1 MILYLQQNIISE
13 RGSEV
18 QQLFNDKDVISED
31 KDVDSTIKVREILLI
46 NKKSGLPILSRVY
59 GDSSGK
65 DPTLVAGLLAAIIQ
79 FAETMGTNLELND
92 IGIGGGSRIFVRS
105 QSQLVCLLI
114 IDNFHVSLISGSN
127 FLIIINEIASR
138 VFDVI
143 RMMFA
148 VPSTTEFNNDD
159 SLESLDALLQPSAE
173 AALNHLDET
182 AIASYPEIGYI
193 IDNIVF
199 ETTMMFSMDD
209 SEVEE
214 EIEDTLSTL
223 EESDETYLSSTY
235 SGTSKEIKTQ
245 KKEKFKDVF
254 ARLNRFWDEA
264 EKK

>member
-1 MILYLQQNIISE
+1 
-13 RGSEV
+13 
-18 QQLFNDKDVISED
+18 
-31 KDVDSTIKVREILLI
+31 
-46 NKKSGLPILSRVY
+46 
-59 GDSSGK
+59 
-65 DPTLVAGLLAAIIQ
+65 
-79 FAETMGTNLELND
+79 MGTNLELND
-92 IGIGGGSRIFVRS
+92 IGIGGGSRIFVRT

-143 RMMFA
+143 RMVFA
-148 VPSTTEFNNDD
+148 VPPATEFNND
-159 SLESLDALLQPSAE
+159 ESLDALLHPSAE

-209 SEVEE
+209 SEVED

-235 SGTSKEIKTQ
+235 SGTSKEIKRQ
-245 KKEKFKDVF
+245 KKDNIKNVF